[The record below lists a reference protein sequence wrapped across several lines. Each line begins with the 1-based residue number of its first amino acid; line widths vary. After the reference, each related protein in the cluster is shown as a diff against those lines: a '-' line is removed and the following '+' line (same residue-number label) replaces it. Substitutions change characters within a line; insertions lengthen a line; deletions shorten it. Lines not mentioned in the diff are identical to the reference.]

1 MNRKGRIVGADPNGE
16 ELWIAVKSKTEGSFL
31 FATTEHK
38 CPDMRTADGELV
50 EFKTPKSTRKFND
63 LLVDASSKYDCYPGK
78 RKNAILSLLRLPSSE
93 GLAVSAAERFEKDG
107 SLDSVAVLNGV
118 GVLIK
123 K

>member
-1 MNRKGRIVGADPNGE
+1 M
-16 ELWIAVKSKTEGSFL
+16 
-31 FATTEHK
+31 
-38 CPDMRTADGELV
+38 
-50 EFKTPKSTRKFND
+50 
-63 LLVDASSKYDCYPGK
+63 DASSKYDCYPGK